1 MISSKKTGGTAM
13 YRKKEI
19 HAGLEEFHSTPNALL
34 VDVRNPSEYGAG
46 HIPGSVNFAMSRIL
60 KEAEEEFPNQAVP
73 LYVYCQS
80 GARSARAGKLLDL
93 LGYESVTDL
102 GGIADYQGPRE
113 K

>member
-1 MISSKKTGGTAM
+1 M
-13 YRKKEI
+13 YQKKEI
-19 HAGLEEFHSTPNALL
+19 HAGLEEMKSVPNALL
-34 VDVRNPSEYGAG
+34 VDVRNPAEYNGG
-46 HIPGSVNFAMSRIL
+46 HIPGSINFAMSRIL
-60 KEAEEEFPNQAVP
+60 QEAEEAFPDKAQP